1 MTREFSGWATPGGRK
16 RRRLTWP
23 FDLVAVARAFRWG
36 RRRQRPAGAPPRDEP
51 PVRGRRELKP
61 VSLMQWPTKRVTY
74 QISGSESLAGLETP
88 LIVAANHQS
97 VLDASLLK
105 AVLPNRWRIAST
117 DFDRALAAGRSV
129 LLFPGGEPTD
139 DGTLGPFE
147 PLAAELAQQFGIAIV
162 PVAISGTMNLKA
174 LLRLRGLRGRPT
186 VVVRFGDPM
195 YVTGRTIR
203 SSTEELHFRIAELL
217 GEDDKTWW
225 EVTSRPEVVAAD
237 ASMSK
242 WRRIWQQSE
251 LPSRIRTGSRR
262 RIWN

>member
-1 MTREFSGWATPGGRK
+1 MSRDFSGWATPARRP

-23 FDLVAVARAFRWG
+23 MDLVAVARAFRWG
-36 RRRQRPAGAPPRDEP
+36 RRRHRPAGAPPRDDAAEP
-51 PVRGRRELKP
+51 RHRELKP
-61 VSLMQWPTKRVTY
+61 VALMPWQTQRVAY
-74 QISGSESLAGLETP
+74 EISGSEALAGLETP

-105 AVLPNRWRIAST
+105 AVLPNRWRVASK

-147 PLAAELAQQFGIAIV
+147 PLAAELAQQYGVAIV

-186 VVVRFGDPM
+186 VVVRFGHPM
-195 YVTGRTIR
+195 YVTGRTIA
-203 SSTEELHFRIAELL
+203 SSTDELHFRIAELL
-217 GEDDKTWW
+217 GEDDLTWW
-225 EVTSRPEVVAAD
+225 EVTSRGQVDSADPE
-237 ASMSK
+237 MSK

-251 LPSRIRTGSRR
+251 LPSRIRRRSRN
-262 RIWN
+262 RIWS